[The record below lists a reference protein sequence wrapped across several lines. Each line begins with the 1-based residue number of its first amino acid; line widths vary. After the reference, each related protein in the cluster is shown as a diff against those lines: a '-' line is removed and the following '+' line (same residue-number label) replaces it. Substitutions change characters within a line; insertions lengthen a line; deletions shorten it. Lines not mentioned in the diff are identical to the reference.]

1 MVHTKVNGSM
11 SNLIK
16 YKMEQ
21 LINDIIESLGN
32 NYFEFRFNSSNP
44 VRHLKE
50 QTALVPNT
58 PGLYLVFRKIGN
70 GEDFTNFSHLNY
82 LIESEYYE
90 LLYFGKAG
98 GLTKDGKYIVQGLN
112 GRINNVVSDSSRKL
126 KDIKRARY
134 WNTIMN
140 EFNFIEF
147 RVIFSEQPNPQAFE
161 NIIYNFLDNNNLKYP
176 LMNKKRGR

>member
-1 MVHTKVNGSM
+1 MDHTKVNGSM
-11 SNLIK
+11 NNLIR

-21 LINDIIESLGN
+21 LINNIIESRGT
-32 NYFEFRFNSSNP
+32 NYFDFRINSANP

-50 QTALVPNT
+50 RTAMVPNT
-58 PGLYLVFRKIGN
+58 PGLYLVYRKIGN
-70 GEDFTNFSHLNY
+70 EEDLNKFSHLNY

-98 GLTKDGKYIVQGLN
+98 GLTKNGKDIVQGLN
-112 GRINNVVSDSSRKL
+112 GRINNVVSDSSRNL
-126 KDIKRARY
+126 KDIKRAKY
-134 WNTIMN
+134 WNLIMN
-140 EFNFIEF
+140 EFSFHEF

-161 NIIYNFLDNNNLKYP
+161 NIIYNFLYNNNLKYP